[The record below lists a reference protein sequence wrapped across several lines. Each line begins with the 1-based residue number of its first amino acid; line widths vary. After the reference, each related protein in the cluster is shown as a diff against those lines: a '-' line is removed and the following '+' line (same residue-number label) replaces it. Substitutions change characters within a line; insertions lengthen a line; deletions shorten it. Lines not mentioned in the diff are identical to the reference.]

1 MKHLISSEQFTAD
14 LLHELFVLADQMKSH
29 PRDFDDV
36 LKHKVVATLFYEP
49 STRTRLS
56 FESAVQR
63 LGAKL
68 ISTENAR
75 EMSSA
80 IKGENILDS
89 IRVVQGYCDA
99 IILRHYE
106 NDAARKATEVARV
119 PVINAGGG
127 TGEHPTQ
134 ALLDL
139 YTIHSFK
146 KRISGTKVA
155 VLGDLKNG
163 RTIHSLLKGLALY
176 SDIEVYGLSRKGLE
190 LPDEYIHYLKDRGI
204 TYHALSSLE
213 DIPVFVDVLYHTR
226 TQTERMNGE
235 QAGSGEI
242 IIDQAAMN
250 RFSDQSLLM
259 HPLPRNQE
267 IAQELDSDPRAIYFR
282 QSENGLF
289 IRMAL
294 LYLLLGATVGR

>member
-1 MKHLISSEQFTAD
+1 MKHLISSEQFTAG

-29 PRDFDDV
+29 PRDFDDI

-106 NDAARKATEVARV
+106 NDAARKATEVASV
-119 PVINAGGG
+119 PIINAGGG

-139 YTIHSFK
+139 YTIYSFK
-146 KRISGTKVA
+146 QKISGSKVA

-163 RTIHSLLKGLALY
+163 RTIHSLIKSLSLY
-176 SDIEVYGLSRKGLE
+176 DDIEIYGFSRIGLE
-190 LPDEYIHYLKDRGI
+190 MPAEYISYLNSRQVS
-204 TYHALSSLE
+204 YHAVSSFE
-213 DIPVFVDVLYHTR
+213 EIPGTVDVLYHTR
-226 TQTERMNGE
+226 TQTERISDE
-235 QAGSGEI
+235 KVSSGEI
-242 IIDQAAMN
+242 IIDREVMK
-250 RFSDQSLLM
+250 RFSDATLLM

-267 IAQELDSDPRAIYFR
+267 IAQEVDFDPRAIYFK

-294 LYLLLGATVGR
+294 LTSLLGATVGR